1 MTESINVTHSFVE
14 EMNDLSQWCQQAR
27 AIGENNPHPQKKE
40 KSQPA
45 TDLQTADKP
54 TIRYT
59 KEGQRENLLYKEELG
74 FVPMRQ
80 DPRYVFY
87 RQDKS
92 KKFDLKNEDVLHCL
106 EKINLLQNLELL
118 QVLWSN
124 KSVEIRS
131 DSEQVAQD
139 FLTYDITIRETKVVF
154 RYNAFRRL
162 RVSIYE
168 VHLNVSE
175 AALEYE
181 M

>member
-1 MTESINVTHSFVE
+1 
-14 EMNDLSQWCQQAR
+14 
-27 AIGENNPHPQKKE
+27 
-40 KSQPA
+40 
-45 TDLQTADKP
+45 
-54 TIRYT
+54 
-59 KEGQRENLLYKEELG
+59 
-74 FVPMRQ
+74 MRQ

-92 KKFDLKNEDVLHCL
+92 KKFDLKNVLHCL

-131 DSEQVAQD
+131 DSEQAAQE
-139 FLTYDITIRETKVVF
+139 FLTYDITIRGTKVVF
-154 RYNAFRRL
+154 RCNAFRRL
-162 RVSIYE
+162 RVSIYG